1 MLKWSYRKYLL
12 RRWPDVSA
20 FGGWFERYTHIYEI
34 SRLSEVK
41 TYAEDSFWDAWKEY
55 HFDLQLIYGFY
66 KQVPQLKEEEEV
78 KISDGKNVIKGKRIK
93 KNKAILTGGYT
104 LPSILTKE
112 QLDAQGYSYT
122 PHRKIRVGIDHK
134 LHFIERYQKR
144 RFDLGLAAIFISKIA
159 QTKLGQ
165 RVKII
170 SEDDIMIGT
179 RTTMNNSMLITG
191 MRRGEIDWEDY
202 VDRKMD
208 L

>member
-1 MLKWSYRKYLL
+1 MITIVPKIEKKKRLKPKTMICQ
-12 RRWPDVSA
+12 V
-20 FGGWFERYTHIYEI
+20 
-34 SRLSEVK
+34 SRLNEVK
-41 TYAEDSFWDAWKEY
+41 IYAQDSFWEAWKEY

-66 KQVPQLKEEEEV
+66 KQVPQLKEDQEI
-78 KISDGKNVIKGKRIK
+78 KISDGKNVIVGNRIEEK
-93 KNKAILTGGYT
+93 KAILTRGYT
-104 LPSILTKE
+104 LPLILTKE
-112 QLDAQGYSYT
+112 QLEAKGYIYT

-144 RFDLGLAAIFISKIA
+144 GFDLGLAAIFISKIA

>member
-1 MLKWSYRKYLL
+1 MITITPKIEKKKKSKPKTL
-12 RRWPDVSA
+12 
-20 FGGWFERYTHIYEI
+20 TCEI
-34 SRLSEVK
+34 SRLNEVK
-41 TYAEDSFWDAWKEY
+41 IYAEDSFWDAWQEY

-66 KQVPQLKEEEEV
+66 KQVPQLKENGEI
-78 KISDGKNVIKGKRIK
+78 KISDGKNVIVGKRVEEY
-93 KNKAILTGGYT
+93 KAILTGGYT

-112 QLDAQGYSYT
+112 QLEAQGYSYT
-122 PHRKIRVGIDHK
+122 PHRKIRVGIDHNH
-134 LHFIERYQKR
+134 HFIERYKKR
-144 RFDLGLAAIFISKIA
+144 GFDLGLAAIFISKIA

-191 MRRGEIDWEDY
+191 MKRGEIDWEDY
-202 VDRKMD
+202 VDKKMD

>member
-1 MLKWSYRKYLL
+1 MVPKTEKKKK
-12 RRWPDVSA
+12 PKPK
-20 FGGWFERYTHIYEI
+20 TMICEI
-34 SRLSEVK
+34 IRLNQVK
-41 TYAEDSFWDAWKEY
+41 IYAEDSFWEVWKKY

-66 KQVPQLKEEEEV
+66 RQVAQLKEEQEI
-78 KISDGKNVIKGKRIK
+78 KISDGKNVIVGRRIEEK
-93 KNKAILTGGYT
+93 KAILTGGYT
-104 LPSILTKE
+104 LPFILTKE
-112 QLDAQGYSYT
+112 QLEAQDYSYT

-144 RFDLGLAAIFISKIA
+144 GFDLGLAAIFISKIA

-170 SEDDIMIGT
+170 SENDIMIGT
-179 RTTMNNSMLITG
+179 RTTRNNSMFITG
-191 MRRGEIDWEDY
+191 MKRGEIDWEDY